1 VLGTQVEHNTTYQTG
16 ADSQGVVCILGCGP
30 TVLTMR
36 ANIIWAETKVIYADG
51 PVRPE
56 LNLLW
61 SSDGT
66 PFVQMERRDSNGQL
80 TTYRLP
86 ASNIQADP
94 RMREP
99 RTGEFR
105 PRRGSPAVDRDA
117 GPPLFSRDIM
127 DTPLPQGRRLDLGA
141 IER

>member
-1 VLGTQVEHNTTYQTG
+1 V
-16 ADSQGVVCILGCGP
+16 DSQGVVCILGCGP

-36 ANIIWAETKVIYADG
+36 ANIIWAETKVLYADG

-66 PFVQMERRDSNGQL
+66 PFVQMERRGSDGKL

-86 ASNIQADP
+86 ASNIKADP
-94 RMREP
+94 RLRDP
-99 RTGEFR
+99 RHGGFR
-105 PRRGSPAVDRDA
+105 PQAVSPAVDRDA
-117 GPPLFSRDIM
+117 GPALFSRDILG
-127 DTPLPQGRRLDLGA
+127 TPLPQGRRLDLGA